1 MHFFV
6 LYKFRMERR
15 KSSCANLVYNYF
27 LQRLILE
34 SRSMGSSTIIC
45 NYIFDGLDFQTQE
58 YRSKMY
64 LTSETTE
71 IFWPQPASMASM
83 ASTAT
88 TIIWLKCRLSQ
99 SLETRKE
106 ISHNHA
112 TSIVY
117 IFGTFIKF
125 EF

>member
-1 MHFFV
+1 
-6 LYKFRMERR
+6 
-15 KSSCANLVYNYF
+15 
-27 LQRLILE
+27 
-34 SRSMGSSTIIC
+34 MGSTTIIC

-71 IFWPQPASMASM
+71 ILATMTT
-83 ASTAT
+83 TAT

-106 ISHNHA
+106 IGRNHA
-112 TSIVY
+112 TFIVY
-117 IFGTFIKF
+117 IFGTFIKC

>member
-34 SRSMGSSTIIC
+34 SRSMGSTTIIR
-45 NYIFDGLDFQTQE
+45 NYIFDVLQFQTQE

-71 IFWPQPASMASM
+71 ILATMTT
-83 ASTAT
+83 TAT

-106 ISHNHA
+106 IGRNHA
-112 TSIVY
+112 TFIVY
-117 IFGTFIKF
+117 IFGTFIKC
-125 EF
+125 